1 MPNRASSNKLRFVL
15 QGSFVAGYPAST
27 APEPKPTSKRVVWLV
42 VVVGAILALGI
53 ATEYV
58 LRNTR
63 PRPKALPAQPTVE
76 NFSAPTSTNSTS
88 MTSPSVQPM
97 PEPTPRP
104 AEYVVQSGD
113 TLGRIALRHGCT
125 LQELANANGFHL
137 SQLPII
143 RAGQRLQ
150 IPRP

>member
-1 MPNRASSNKLRFVL
+1 MANRAPNNKLRFVR

-27 APEPKPTSKRVVWLV
+27 APEPKPTNKRVIWLV
-42 VVVGAILALGI
+42 VAVGAILALGI

-58 LRNTR
+58 LQNTK
-63 PRPKALPAQPTVE
+63 PQQETPAAQPTVE
-76 NFSAPTSTNSTS
+76 NSLAPTSTNSNST
-88 MTSPSVQPM
+88 TSPSVQPI

-104 AEYVVQSGD
+104 AEYIVQSGD

-143 RAGQRLQ
+143 RVGQHLQ